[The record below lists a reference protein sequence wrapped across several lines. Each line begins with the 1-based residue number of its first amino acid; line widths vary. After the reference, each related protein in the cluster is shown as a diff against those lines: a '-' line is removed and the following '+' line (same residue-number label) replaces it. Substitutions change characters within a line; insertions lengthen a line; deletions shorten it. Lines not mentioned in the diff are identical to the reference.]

1 MMAYTY
7 QMLAIIY
14 SYNNENIKSESI
26 YKKLIALAKKE
37 QMYDILED
45 SYNNLLWLYY
55 RKKDTQNFINC
66 LQALKKEKGIN
77 IDAQTLVVILLFCYY
92 HSLDDEFDFWKSSFH
107 KNMHDKELFN
117 KMAEAAIYAKS
128 NNFDAAIANLQDC
141 LKLADSYE
149 NEEITLIIELLFDIY
164 SQMKNKKKM
173 MECLKLLHELNS
185 NNSFSLR

>member
-1 MMAYTY
+1 
-7 QMLAIIY
+7 MLAIIY

-77 IDAQTLVVILLFCYY
+77 IDAQTLVIILLFCYY
-92 HSLDDEFDFWKSSFH
+92 HLLDDEFDFWKSSFH
-107 KNMHDKELFN
+107 KNIHDKELFN

-185 NNSFSLR
+185 NSRFSLR

>member
-1 MMAYTY
+1 
-7 QMLAIIY
+7 
-14 SYNNENIKSESI
+14 
-26 YKKLIALAKKE
+26 
-37 QMYDILED
+37 
-45 SYNNLLWLYY
+45 
-55 RKKDTQNFINC
+55 
-66 LQALKKEKGIN
+66 
-77 IDAQTLVVILLFCYY
+77 
-92 HSLDDEFDFWKSSFH
+92 
-107 KNMHDKELFN
+107 
-117 KMAEAAIYAKS
+117 MAEAAIYAKS

>member
-26 YKKLIALAKKE
+26 YKKLIALARKE

-77 IDAQTLVVILLFCYY
+77 IDAQTLVVILLF
-92 HSLDDEFDFWKSSFH
+92 L
-107 KNMHDKELFN
+107 L
-117 KMAEAAIYAKS
+117 
-128 NNFDAAIANLQDC
+128 LP
-141 LKLADSYE
+141 LA
-149 NEEITLIIELLFDIY
+149 
-164 SQMKNKKKM
+164 
-173 MECLKLLHELNS
+173 
-185 NNSFSLR
+185 